1 MTTAFTAAF
10 LLSGLGLGFLGSFHC
25 VGMCGPIALTLPV
38 QHLNGWR
45 KMSGILFYNAGR
57 VTTYMLLGLVF
68 GWLGQQFYLG
78 GWQQGLSIGLGVL
91 LLAAVLFGKL
101 TPKLKIGWVQRALGK
116 LLARRSTGTLFAIG
130 FLNGFLPCGLVY
142 MAIAGAV
149 ATGNIWGG
157 ALFMGAFGAGT
168 LPAMAAV
175 SWFSQLLGMKG
186 RIAVRRA
193 MPYVMGLMAVLLILR
208 GLNLGIPYVSPEMH
222 PNAEKVIEKC
232 CHKLNDE
239 P

>member
-1 MTTAFTAAF
+1 MMTTAITAAW

-25 VGMCGPIALTLPV
+25 IGMCGPIALTLPV
-38 QHLNGWR
+38 QHLSGWR
-45 KMSGILFYNAGR
+45 KMGGILLYNAGR
-57 VTTYMLLGLVF
+57 VTTYMLLGMAF

-78 GWQQGLSIGLGVL
+78 GWQQGLSVGLGVL

-101 TPKLKIGWVQRALGK
+101 MPNMKIGFVQRSLGM
-116 LLARRSTGTLFAIG
+116 LLARRSTGTLYAIG
-130 FLNGFLPCGLVY
+130 FLNGFLPCGMVY

-149 ATGNIWGG
+149 AAGSVWGG

-186 RIAVRRA
+186 RLAVRRA

-222 PNAEKVIEKC
+222 PHATQAEKVIEKC
-232 CHKLNDE
+232 CHK
-239 P
+239 

>member
-1 MTTAFTAAF
+1 MTTAITAAF

-38 QHLNGWR
+38 QHLGGWR
-45 KMSGILFYNAGR
+45 KMGGILLYNAGR
-57 VTTYMLLGLVF
+57 IVTYMLLGLVF

-91 LLAAVLFGKL
+91 LLAAVVFGKL
-101 TPKLKIGWVQRALGK
+101 TPKFKLGWVQRTLGQ

-142 MAIAGAV
+142 MAVAGAI
-149 ATGNIWGG
+149 ATGSVWGG
-157 ALFMGAFGAGT
+157 ALFMVAFGAGT

-175 SWFSQLLGMKG
+175 AWFSQLLGMKG
-186 RIAVRRA
+186 RLAVRRA
-193 MPYVMGLMAVLLILR
+193 MPYVVGVMAVLLILR

-222 PNAEKVIEKC
+222 PHTEKVIEKC
-232 CHKLNDE
+232 CHK
-239 P
+239 